1 MHEHAALFT
10 LAETGKWP
18 DLYTSIL
25 EGFLVLQSVMWA
37 IYESNGKD
45 SLL

>member
-10 LAETGKWP
+10 LAEAGRCP
-18 DLYTSIL
+18 DLYRSVL

-37 IYESNGKD
+37 MYESNGKD
-45 SLL
+45 LFL

>member
-10 LAETGKWP
+10 LVKAGKWP
-18 DLYTSIL
+18 DLYRSVI
-25 EGFLVLQSVMWA
+25 ERFLVLQSVMWA
-37 IYESNGKD
+37 MYESNGKD